1 MADVVY
7 WSKDLSDEDQPMVV
21 IPGLTNK
28 GNLRMGLMGKGCRSV
43 EGIKKVAARVS
54 DGPDGSLKAS
64 KEGLK
69 KMEARVSDG
78 PDGCLKESKE
88 GLKKVAARVSDGP
101 DGCLKE
107 SKEGLKKVAAPRIS
121 EGSVHSLKKSETRQA
136 NANQILADAAEGR
149 SASLKDLCPEDK
161 RRIAN
166 LIQEL
171 ARVSEEKDE
180 TAERLRVEQEGFSK
194 KIQQLEAQNELIAN
208 ERESLQD
215 QYLEC
220 QELLALYQQYLS
232 EQQEK
237 LTRSISQLNRTHTTQ
252 QQQSC
257 GKRSP
262 APLPQAAVDGS
273 NLGLPSP
280 RRGSG
285 GLNFRMPPS
294 HRDKNRVALGR
305 QAHSPL
311 QQGTPSGSGSEDGS
325 PEYWG
330 LPLRPQLG
338 GSEPRPG
345 RPDQLREA
353 QLMNGELRRAGMTEP
368 RVGRHSHHR
377 EAQGSG
383 RQVPEV
389 SLTGPEPPP
398 PAYVSEPQGSRG
410 LSDERRHRLM
420 LQKLE
425 LEVERER
432 LQALLAQQEEKLLR
446 QQRQLSQSRLDYSR
460 FQDAAGAELEE
471 SIHGVPLRE
480 PGQWVYMNGSTTPA
494 LSLFPAQPESRLSA
508 TPVQEKSRA
517 PPVQEDWEEEPR
529 SVTEDLCSSR
539 RDACTSP
546 AFLPTAT
553 FPQPDP
559 GYDASLI
566 ELLEALTPISK
577 RSLHSPSHL
586 QRSPTLTPA
595 PTLRGQLST
604 VKPRPSP
611 SCRRS
616 PRTHSSSLGYPLEEL
631 QESQILEEI
640 FFIC

>member
-7 WSKDLSDEDQPMVV
+7 WSKDRILCKNKTVLT
-21 IPGLTNK
+21 GLTNK

-54 DGPDGSLKAS
+54 DGPDGSLKES

-69 KMEARVSDG
+69 KKEARVSDG

-107 SKEGLKKVAAPRIS
+107 SKEGLKKVAVPRIS

-460 FQDAAGAELEE
+460 FQDAAVAELEE
-471 SIHGVPLRE
+471 SIHDVPLRE

-586 QRSPTLTPA
+586 QRSPTLTPT

>member
-7 WSKDLSDEDQPMVV
+7 WSKDRILCKNKTVLT
-21 IPGLTNK
+21 GLTNK
-28 GNLRMGLMGKGCRSV
+28 GNLRMGLMGKGRRSV
-43 EGIKKVAARVS
+43 EGIKKVAAQVS
-54 DGPDGSLKAS
+54 DGPDAS
-64 KEGLK
+64 
-69 KMEARVSDG
+69 
-78 PDGCLKESKE
+78 LKESKE
-88 GLKKVAARVSDGP
+88 GLKKVVTP
-101 DGCLKE
+101 Q
-107 SKEGLKKVAAPRIS
+107 IS
-121 EGSVHSLKKSETRQA
+121 EGLHHSLKKSE
-136 NANQILADAAEGR
+136 ILADAAEGR

-180 TAERLRVEQEGFSK
+180 TEEQLRVEQEGFSK

-237 LTRSISQLNRTHTTQ
+237 LTRSISQLNFTHTAQ
-252 QQQSC
+252 QQQPY
-257 GKRSP
+257 GKKSP
-262 APLPQAAVDGS
+262 APLPQAAMDGS
-273 NLGLPSP
+273 YLGLPSP

-285 GLNFRMPPS
+285 GLNFQVLLS
-294 HRDKNRVALGR
+294 HRDKKRVALAR

-311 QQGTPSGSGSEDGS
+311 QQGAPSGSGSEDGS

-353 QLMNGELRRAGMTEP
+353 QLMNGELRHAGMTEP
-368 RVGRHSHHR
+368 RVGRHSCHR

-389 SLTGPEPPP
+389 SLTGPEPPS
-398 PAYVSEPQGSRG
+398 PADVAEPQGSRG
-410 LSDERRHRLM
+410 LSDERRHKLM

-432 LQALLAQQEEKLLR
+432 LQSLLAQQEEKLLR

-460 FQDAAGAELEE
+460 FQDAAVAELEE
-471 SIHGVPLRE
+471 SIHDVPLRE
-480 PGQWVYMNGSTTPA
+480 PGQRVYMNGSTTPGP
-494 LSLFPAQPESRLSA
+494 SLFPAKPERCLSA

-517 PPVQEDWEEEPR
+517 LPVQEDWEDGFH
-529 SVTEDLCSSR
+529 SVLEDLCSSR
-539 RDACTSP
+539 KDASTSP

-553 FPQPDP
+553 FPQPDL

-566 ELLEALTPISK
+566 ELLEALTPIST

-586 QRSPTLTPA
+586 QRRPPITLT
-595 PTLRGQLST
+595 PTLRGQSST
-604 VKPRPSP
+604 LKPRPSP
-611 SCRRS
+611 LCRRS

>member
-21 IPGLTNK
+21 IPGLTKK
-28 GNLRMGLMGKGCRSV
+28 GNLRMGLTGKGRRSV
-43 EGIKKVAARVS
+43 EGIKNVAARVS
-54 DGPDGSLKAS
+54 DGPDGS
-64 KEGLK
+64 
-69 KMEARVSDG
+69 
-78 PDGCLKESKE
+78 
-88 GLKKVAARVSDGP
+88 
-101 DGCLKE
+101 LKE

-136 NANQILADAAEGR
+136 NANQILADPAEGR

-194 KIQQLEAQNELIAN
+194 KIQQLEAQNEFIAN
-208 ERESLQD
+208 ERENILPHKTGCVSCCLLSLTAPPRLQD

-237 LTRSISQLNRTHTTQ
+237 LTRSISQLNHTHTTQ

-262 APLPQAAVDGS
+262 TLLPQAAVDGS
-273 NLGLPSP
+273 YLGLPSP

-311 QQGTPSGSGSEDGS
+311 QQGTLSGSGSEDGS

-353 QLMNGELRRAGMTEP
+353 RLMNGELRRAGMTEP
-368 RVGRHSHHR
+368 CVGWHSHHR
-377 EAQGSG
+377 KAQGSG

-389 SLTGPEPPP
+389 SLTGLEPPP
-398 PAYVSEPQGSRG
+398 PADVSEPQGSRG

-460 FQDAAGAELEE
+460 FQDAAMAELEE
-471 SIHGVPLRE
+471 SIHDVPLSE
-480 PGQWVYMNGSTTPA
+480 PGQRVYMNGSITPG

-529 SVTEDLCSSR
+529 SVIEDLCSSR

>member
-54 DGPDGSLKAS
+54 DGPDGSLKES

-69 KMEARVSDG
+69 KKEARVSDG

-107 SKEGLKKVAAPRIS
+107 SKEGLKKVAVPRIS

-446 QQRQLSQSRLDYSR
+446 QQRQLSQSRLDYS
-460 FQDAAGAELEE
+460 
-471 SIHGVPLRE
+471 
-480 PGQWVYMNGSTTPA
+480 
-494 LSLFPAQPESRLSA
+494 SLFPAQPESRLSA

-586 QRSPTLTPA
+586 QRSPTLTPT

>member
-1 MADVVY
+1 
-7 WSKDLSDEDQPMVV
+7 
-21 IPGLTNK
+21 
-28 GNLRMGLMGKGCRSV
+28 MGLMGKGCRSV

>member
-7 WSKDLSDEDQPMVV
+7 WSKDRILSKNKTVLT
-21 IPGLTNK
+21 GLTNK
-28 GNLRMGLMGKGCRSV
+28 GNLQMGLTAKGRRSV

-54 DGPDGSLKAS
+54 GGPDGS
-64 KEGLK
+64 
-69 KMEARVSDG
+69 
-78 PDGCLKESKE
+78 LKESKE
-88 GLKKVAARVSDGP
+88 GLKKVV
-101 DGCLKE
+101 
-107 SKEGLKKVAAPRIS
+107 APRIL
-121 EGSVHSLKKSETRQA
+121 EGSHHSLKKSETRQA

-237 LTRSISQLNRTHTTQ
+237 LTRSISQLSRTHTAQ
-252 QQQSC
+252 QQQPCS
-257 GKRSP
+257 KKSP

-273 NLGLPSP
+273 YLGLPSP

-285 GLNFRMPPS
+285 GLNFQALPS
-294 HRDKNRVALGR
+294 HRDKKRVALAS

-311 QQGTPSGSGSEDGS
+311 QQGAPSRSGSEDGS

-353 QLMNGELRRAGMTEP
+353 QLMNRELRRAGMTEP
-368 RVGRHSHHR
+368 HVGRHSRHR
-377 EAQGSG
+377 EAQGLG

-398 PAYVSEPQGSRG
+398 PVDVAEPQGSRG
-410 LSDERRHRLM
+410 LLDERRHKLV

-432 LQALLAQQEEKLLR
+432 LQSLLAQQEEKLLR

-460 FQDAAGAELEE
+460 FQDAAMAELEE
-471 SIHGVPLRE
+471 SIHDVPLRE
-480 PGQWVYMNGSTTPA
+480 PGQRVYMNGSTTPGP
-494 LSLFPAQPESRLSA
+494 SLFPAQPESRLSA

-517 PPVQEDWEEEPR
+517 PPVQEDWEDGPR
-529 SVTEDLCSSR
+529 SVLEDLCSSR
-539 RDACTSP
+539 RDASTSP
-546 AFLPTAT
+546 AFLPTAA

-586 QRSPTLTPA
+586 QRRPPITLT
-595 PTLRGQLST
+595 PTLRGQRST
-604 VKPRPSP
+604 LKPRPSP